1 MTWTDLPRRQ
11 RAVLMSV
18 GFAVLYGI
26 AAMLWFNG
34 RGAAW
39 ERSRRAYERAAKQTM
54 RERKLISQRETWRE
68 RAETESL
75 KMPVVGEGESTQT
88 RWQRLLEKI
97 AAENSVAI
105 TSEQPKPEEDH
116 GNVWE
121 MPIEVKYDAALGKLV
136 AFLYSLNV
144 AEGVMLDVRDLD
156 VTAKNNGWLSG
167 KFTLTCAYMK
177 KSEAPDASKA
187 SNKKGSR

>member
-11 RAVLMSV
+11 RAVVLSV
-18 GFAVLYGI
+18 GFVALYGV

-34 RGAAW
+34 RSAAW

-54 RERKLISQRETWRE
+54 REKKLISQRETWRE

-75 KMPVVGEGESTQT
+75 KMPVVGEDESTQT

-116 GNVWE
+116 GSVWE

-136 AFLYSLNV
+136 AFLYALNV

-177 KSEAPDASKA
+177 KSGAPDASKA